1 MNYRDITPTHLALG
15 TGRDI
20 SSACGLAGLWH
31 RGLKSTMTY
40 GHVSCKKC
48 RRWMVK
54 NKDILLPIK
63 NVTP

>member
-1 MNYRDITPTHLALG
+1 MSYRFITPCHLALSPG
-15 TGRDI
+15 PSA

-31 RGLKSTMTY
+31 RGLNHTRTY
-40 GHVSCKKC
+40 QKVSCKKC

-54 NKDILLPIK
+54 NADILLPIK